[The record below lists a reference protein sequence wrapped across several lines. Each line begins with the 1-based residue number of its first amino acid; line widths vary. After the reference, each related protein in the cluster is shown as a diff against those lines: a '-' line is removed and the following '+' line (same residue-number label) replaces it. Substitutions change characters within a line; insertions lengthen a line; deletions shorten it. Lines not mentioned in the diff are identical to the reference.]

1 MGAAGRRTSP
11 LPIFLLTEDS
21 RQTPPDDP
29 ERRMGKGL
37 TKAEGNSGSLAE
49 KRKGIRWRGRDPK
62 GFPRAGTLV
71 RFHSRSSAT
80 GRFFSFR
87 RHLAPFPLS
96 LSIHSSS
103 AHPPSLFNFI
113 PHHPPFLPPLSLLS
127 VLLTTSSCTLHYLSS
142 YRTHRLTISQV
153 FRYIRRG
160 QRVHLDLRH
169 RPRLQR
175 RRLWYRDWYFHPRPS
190 VLSRNLP
197 TSHLCAPQEVS
208 SVVFFR
214 SFCEHQVWRRTL
226 PNRTRSYP

>member
-1 MGAAGRRTSP
+1 MGTAGRRTSP

-80 GRFFSFR
+80 GRLFSFR
-87 RHLAPFPLS
+87 RHLAPYPLS

-127 VLLTTSSCTLHYLSS
+127 VPAFEHLHPPALS
-142 YRTHRLTISQV
+142 RPLDDRG
-153 FRYIRRG
+153 RPRRRRATRHG
-160 QRVHLDLRH
+160 RVRIGPSARH
-169 RPRLQR
+169 RAHDAPEQ
-175 RRLWYRDWYFHPRPS
+175 
-190 VLSRNLP
+190 VAE
-197 TSHLCAPQEVS
+197 CAQGE
-208 SVVFFR
+208 R
-214 SFCEHQVWRRTL
+214 
-226 PNRTRSYP
+226 